1 MSALAT
7 WFRQRVA
14 DAMQV
19 EIVIG
24 REDETLIGVVGR
36 MRAGDAGCAVI
47 VDAAGLAVGLLD
59 ARDILRGVVFEAS
72 PERPVRS
79 ALAAGPSVVRVE
91 DLLYLAVAR
100 MVRDGA
106 AAVIA
111 VDPAGRPRGVLRRD
125 AALGMALGGVLEAL
139 ARADLGDDLA
149 GLAAAKAAQ
158 PAVAA
163 ALQAENQPAQAAL
176 EFINT
181 ANLAAVARTCE
192 MARAGLAADGW
203 GEPPVAFAVIVMG
216 SAGRGESLLSPDQD
230 NGIILADHPAAAGTR
245 IGDYVAE
252 FARRLTRDLAA
263 VGFPLCAG
271 KVMAT
276 NPAWRMTLTE
286 WRTQV
291 DEWARAR
298 TNLAILNAD
307 IFFDFRCAY
316 GDAALAAELRRHVTR
331 AAQGNGP
338 FLNQMAWRQSEEGSS
353 VGLFGRLIGRE
364 GEGGDAIDLK
374 LHGTLPLVESVRLLA
389 LWAGIEETGTAP
401 RLEALLGRQAIGR
414 VDHDELLD
422 VFDLLV
428 SLLLRRQ
435 ASDALAGRPAG
446 TMLVPGTLSRRENER
461 LVEALRRIEA
471 FRKHVSARLLGA
483 FTGPG
488 L

>member
-1 MSALAT
+1 MSVLAT
-7 WFRQRVA
+7 WFRLRVA
-14 DAMQV
+14 DAMQA
-19 EIVIG
+19 EMVIG
-24 REDETLIGVVGR
+24 RADEALIGVVGR

-47 VDAAGLAVGLLD
+47 VDAAGIAVGLLD
-59 ARDILRGVVFEAS
+59 ARNILRGVVFEAS
-72 PERPVRS
+72 PEQPVRS
-79 ALAAGPSVVRVE
+79 ALAAGPLVVRA
-91 DLLYLAVAR
+91 DDPLHLAAAR
-100 MVRDGA
+100 LVRDGA
-106 AAVIA
+106 AAAVA
-111 VDPAGRPRGVLRRD
+111 VDPDGRPRGILHRD
-125 AALGMALGGVLEAL
+125 AAVGAALGGLLQAL
-139 ARADLGDDLA
+139 GRADPGDDLA

-158 PAVAA
+158 PAVVA
-163 ALQAENQPAQAAL
+163 ALQAENQPARVAL
-176 EFINT
+176 DFLNT
-181 ANLAAVARTCE
+181 ANLAAVARVCE

-203 GEPPVAFAVIVMG
+203 GDPPVAFAVIVMG
-216 SAGRGESLLSPDQD
+216 SAGRGESLLTPDQD
-230 NGIILADHPAAAGTR
+230 NGIVLADHPAEARAR
-245 IGDYVAE
+245 LGDYVAE
-252 FARRLTRDLAA
+252 FARRLTRDLAT

-276 NPAWRMTLTE
+276 NPAWRMTLPD
-286 WRTQV
+286 WRAQI
-291 DEWARAR
+291 DDWARAR

-316 GDAALAAELRRHVTR
+316 GDPALAAELRRHVTR

-389 LWAGIEETGTAP
+389 LWAGVEETGTAA
-401 RLEALLGRQAIGR
+401 RLAALLDRQAIGR

-422 VFDLLV
+422 AFDLLAG
-428 SLLLRRQ
+428 LLLRRQ

-446 TMLVPGTLSRRENER
+446 PMLVPATLSRRENER

-471 FRKHVSARLLGA
+471 FRKHVAARLLGA